1 MIRERMMPQAELV
14 ASEKELLA
22 ELAARNL
29 YMVIGGQSNPS
40 AGRLPTDVLLAGL
53 VQHEEARLHLALIA
67 LLLYQPE
74 TVTAIPTALRHL
86 TLTQQT
92 SLKLF
97 YTAAVLLQQMHES
110 PLRQYLSHWQ
120 PLPDLFAASLGLDE
134 TAVPQVQ
141 LHQLSNRHR
150 ELSGV
155 RANWFGSYQY
165 AAERLLTRLAKE
177 TAWAA

>member
-1 MIRERMMPQAELV
+1 MRQVEQV
-14 ASEKELLA
+14 ASERELLA
-22 ELAARNL
+22 ELTARNL
-29 YMVIGGQSNPS
+29 SIVVGGQSS
-40 AGRLPTDVLLAGL
+40 AALRRLPTDVLLTGL

-67 LLLYQPE
+67 LFLYQPE
-74 TVTAIPTALRHL
+74 TATAVPKALHHL
-86 TLTQQT
+86 TPTQQT
-92 SLKLF
+92 NLKLF
-97 YTAAVLLQQMHES
+97 YTAAVLLQQIHEGQ
-110 PLRQYLSHWQ
+110 LRQYLSHWQ
-120 PLPDLFAASLGLDE
+120 PLPNLFAASLGLDE

-177 TAWAA
+177 AAWAA